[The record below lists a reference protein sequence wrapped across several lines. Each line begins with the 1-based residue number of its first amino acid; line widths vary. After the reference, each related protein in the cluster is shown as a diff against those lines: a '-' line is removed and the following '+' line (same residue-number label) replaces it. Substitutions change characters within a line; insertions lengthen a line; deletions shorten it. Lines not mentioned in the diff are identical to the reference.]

1 MVALDWIVLI
11 ATLLSIVL
19 YGMWKTRKQKDVNS
33 YLRGEQSLPWYH
45 VAFGIMATQASAI
58 TFLSAPGQ
66 AYTDGMRYLQ
76 IYLGMPI
83 AMIVI
88 CIFFI
93 KIYRKYNV
101 YTAYELLENRFDKKT
116 RLLTAFF
123 FLFQRGLAAGLTIYA
138 PSLVLSAVFG
148 WDLFFT
154 NLGMGGLVILYT
166 VSGGTKAVAVTQFH
180 QMMVIIVGMA
190 IAGFFVILLLPEKIG
205 LTDALYIAGG
215 SEKLNVITSGFTDDG
230 SFDWSDKFNIWSGII
245 GGFFLALSYFGTDQ
259 SQVGRYLS
267 GKSASESKSGLLFN
281 AILKIPMQFSILLIG
296 ALLFAFFQFYPAPM
310 HFNSKNV
317 NAVME
322 SKYDQEYQ
330 KLNEEYIEYE
340 KIKQQYVYAAAN
352 ELRKGNQDSY
362 YVATWRLNEINAKI
376 KGVRKEAGE
385 IIKKADPAA
394 DANDTNYIFLHY
406 VITYLPAGLIG
417 LLIAVIFC
425 ASWSSTAAELN
436 ALATTTVIDVL
447 PMKNK
452 NETQKVSWAKWTTV
466 IWGAVAIF
474 FAEFAAHAGN
484 SLLEAVNIM
493 GSLFYGTI
501 LGVFLVAFF
510 IKHVKGH
517 AVFIAALVTEAVV
530 ICVHIFFSKEISFLW
545 YNAIG
550 AILVMI
556 LATGIQVFMKDRKVT
571 A

>member
-1 MVALDWIVLI
+1 MSAIDWIVLVV
-11 ATLLSIVL
+11 TLLSIVL
-19 YGMWKTRKQKDVNS
+19 YGMWKTRKQKNVDS
-33 YLRGEQSLPWYH
+33 YLRGDRSLPWFH

-83 AMIVI
+83 AMII
-88 CIFFI
+88 ISIFFI
-93 KIYRKYNV
+93 RIYRKLNV

-138 PSLVLSAVFG
+138 PSLVLSVVFG
-148 WDLFFT
+148 WDLFLT
-154 NLGMGGLVILYT
+154 NLCMGGLVILYT

-190 IAGFFVILLLPEKIG
+190 IAGIFIILLLPEKIG

-215 SEKLNVITSGFTDDG
+215 SGKLNVITTD
-230 SFDWSDKFNIWSGII
+230 FAWNDKFNIYSGLI

-259 SQVGRYLS
+259 SQVGRYLG
-267 GKSASESKSGLLFN
+267 GKSEGESKTGLLFN
-281 AILKIPMQFSILLIG
+281 AILKIPLQFSILLIG
-296 ALLFAFFQFYPAPM
+296 ALLFAFFQFYPAPL

-317 NAVME
+317 KTVME
-322 SKYDQEYQ
+322 SEYADDYQ
-330 KLNEEYIEYE
+330 RLNEEYIVLERT
-340 KIKQQYVYAAAN
+340 KQQFVYAAAN
-352 ELRKGNQDSY
+352 ELRKGNEDSY
-362 YVATWRLNEINAKI
+362 YVATWRLNEINAQI
-376 KGVRKEAGE
+376 KEVRAEAGE
-385 IIKKADPAA
+385 IIQKADP
-394 DANDTNYIFLHY
+394 DSDPNDTNYIFLHY

-474 FAEFAAHAGN
+474 FAEFAANAGN

-510 IKHVKGH
+510 IKRVKGN
-517 AVFIAALVTEAVV
+517 AVFIAALITEAFV
-530 ICVHIFFSKEISFLW
+530 ICVHVFFSEEISFLW

-550 AILVMI
+550 AIRVMI
-556 LATGIQVFMKDRKVT
+556 LSMGIQVFLKKKKVT

>member
-1 MVALDWIVLI
+1 MGSLDWIVLVS
-11 ATLLSIVL
+11 TLLSIVL
-19 YGMWKTRKQKDVNS
+19 YGTWKTRKQKNVDS
-33 YLRGEQSLPWYH
+33 YLRGDQSLPWFH

-88 CIFFI
+88 SIFFI
-93 KIYRKYNV
+93 RIYRKYNV

-148 WDLFFT
+148 WDLFLT
-154 NLGMGGLVILYT
+154 NLVMGGLVILYT

-180 QMMVIIVGMA
+180 QMMVIIIGMA
-190 IAGFFVILLLPEKIG
+190 IAGIFIILLLPEKIG

-215 SEKLNVITSGFTDDG
+215 SGKLNVITTDFSWD
-230 SFDWSDKFNIWSGII
+230 DKFNIYSGLI

-259 SQVGRYLS
+259 SQVGRYLG
-267 GKSASESKSGLLFN
+267 GKSEVESKTGLLFN
-281 AILKIPMQFSILLIG
+281 AILKIPLQFSILLIG
-296 ALLFAFFQFYPAPM
+296 ALLFAFFQFYPAPL

-317 NAVME
+317 KTVME
-322 SKYDQEYQ
+322 SEYADEYQ
-330 KLNEEYIEYE
+330 RLNEEYIEFE
-340 KIKQQYVYAAAN
+340 KTKQQYVYASAN
-352 ELRKGNQDSY
+352 ELRKGSQDSY
-362 YVATWRLNEINAKI
+362 YVAIWRLNEINSKI
-376 KGVRKEAGE
+376 KEVRKEAGE
-385 IIKKADPAA
+385 IIKKADPDA
-394 DANDTNYIFLHY
+394 DPNDTNYIFLHY
-406 VITYLPAGLIG
+406 VINYLPAGLIG

-447 PMKNK
+447 PMKNR

-466 IWGAVAIF
+466 VWGAVAIF
-474 FAEFAAHAGN
+474 FAEFAANAGN

-510 IKHVKGH
+510 IKHVKGN
-517 AVFIAALVTEAVV
+517 AVFIAALITEALV
-530 ICVHIFFSKEISFLW
+530 ICVHVFFSKDISFLW

-550 AILVMI
+550 AIMVVI
-556 LATGIQVFMKDRKVT
+556 LSIVIQVFLKEKKAM

>member
-1 MVALDWIVLI
+1 MSALDWIVLVV
-11 ATLLSIVL
+11 TLFSIVL
-19 YGMWKTRKQKDVNS
+19 YGIWKTRKQKNVDS
-33 YLRGEQSLPWYH
+33 YLRGDRSLPWFH

-88 CIFFI
+88 SVFFI
-93 KIYRKYNV
+93 RIYRKLNV

-138 PSLVLSAVFG
+138 PSLVLSVVFG
-148 WDLFFT
+148 WDLFLT
-154 NLGMGGLVILYT
+154 NLVMGGLVILYT

-190 IAGFFVILLLPEKIG
+190 IAGIFIILLLPEKIG

-215 SEKLNVITSGFTDDG
+215 SGKLNIITSGMTSEG
-230 SFDWSDKFNIWSGII
+230 SFDWSNQFNIWSGLI
-245 GGFFLALSYFGTDQ
+245 GGFFLALAYFGTDQ
-259 SQVGRYLS
+259 SQVGRYLG
-267 GKSASESKSGLLFN
+267 GKSERESKTGLLFN
-281 AILKIPMQFSILLIG
+281 AILKIPLQFSILLIG
-296 ALLFAFFQFYPAPM
+296 VLLFAFFQFYPAPL

-317 NAVME
+317 NTVME
-322 SKYDQEYQ
+322 SEYADDYQ
-330 KLNEEYIEYE
+330 KLNEEYIVLEQT
-340 KIKQQYVYAAAN
+340 KQQYVYATAN

-376 KGVRKEAGE
+376 KEVRKEAGE
-385 IIKKADPAA
+385 IIKKADPSANP
-394 DANDTNYIFLHY
+394 NDTNYIFLHY

-447 PMKNK
+447 PMKNRD
-452 NETQKVSWAKWTTV
+452 EIQKVSWAKWTTV

-474 FAEFAAHAGN
+474 FAEFAANAGN

-510 IKHVKGH
+510 IKRVKGH
-517 AVFIAALVTEAVV
+517 AVFIAALITEAFV
-530 ICVHIFFSKEISFLW
+530 ICVHVFFSKEISFLW

-550 AILVMI
+550 AIMVMI
-556 LATGIQVFMKDRKVT
+556 LSMGIQVFMKEKKVT